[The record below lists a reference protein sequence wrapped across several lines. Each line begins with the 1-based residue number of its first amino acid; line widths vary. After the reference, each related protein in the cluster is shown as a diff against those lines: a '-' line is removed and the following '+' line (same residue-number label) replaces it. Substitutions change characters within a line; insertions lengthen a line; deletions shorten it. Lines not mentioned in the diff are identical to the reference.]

1 MTYSIFF
8 TPSAEND
15 LGKAKQSKAK
25 QSKAK
30 QSKAKQFYTK
40 IDSALGQYCVDT
52 HHNSVRVTKET
63 VHEPKA

>member
-15 LGKAKQSKAK
+15 LGKAK